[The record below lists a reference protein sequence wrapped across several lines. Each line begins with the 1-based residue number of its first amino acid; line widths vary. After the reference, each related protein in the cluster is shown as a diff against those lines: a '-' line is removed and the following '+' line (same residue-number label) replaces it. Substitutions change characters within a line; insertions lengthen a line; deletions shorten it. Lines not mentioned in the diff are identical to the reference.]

1 MKRRTRII
9 SAVCAAAL
17 LGSAMTMPAAAYP
30 MHMNG
35 EAEVPLAQVLQM
47 LENDKTA
54 YVEKGE
60 SMYYGL
66 KDPTPVGM
74 YDNIFYATA
83 EQDDLIQ
90 LNEYAYRIQL
100 EQDVA
105 DVRELTEQ
113 LCGLLTKKEN
123 AEEPTADLALSTE
136 ESETRQLT
144 MTAEGSG
151 AYTLRFSTSS
161 YRLDEEKL
169 CQFLQTLSGFVSVQ
183 QEVWGVS
190 LKKNNVAPIWT
201 YQDSFGICRVT
212 LKEGATLTPEDFA
225 PDFDVEIKQ
234 NENGTYAVIPKEF
247 FNTQQRY
254 QLLRKISLML
264 EDGKKFNQA
273 NASYTVNASYGVNES
288 ALNTA
293 AESDGSIQLL
303 GRGDCD
309 GSKELDS
316 SDVFELL
323 QHTANVGAGNEGTL
337 TGKELL
343 AADIDGNGSVD
354 STDLFELLRYC
365 AEKGAGLQPTWTEI
379 LG

>member
-144 MTAEGSG
+144 MTAEGNG

-190 LKKNNVAPIWT
+190 LKKNNVAPMWDG
-201 YQDSFGICRVT
+201 QKSSGICCVT
-212 LKEGATLTPEDFA
+212 LKEGATLTPEDLDL
-225 PDFDVEIKQ
+225 DFDVEIEQ
-234 NENGTYAVIPKEF
+234 NEKGTGTIIPKKSLDM
-247 FNTQQRY
+247 QQRY
-254 QLLRKISLML
+254 QLLRKVSLMV
-264 EDGKKFNQA
+264 EAGEKIDQ
-273 NASYTVNASYGVNES
+273 VGVTYAIYES

-293 AESDGSIQLL
+293 AESDGSIQLM

-365 AEKGAGLQPTWTEI
+365 AEKGAGLQPTWTEL

>member
-144 MTAEGSG
+144 MTAEGNG

-190 LKKNNVAPIWT
+190 LKKNNVAPMWDG
-201 YQDSFGICRVT
+201 QKSSGICCVT
-212 LKEGATLTPEDFA
+212 LKEGAVLTPEDLDL
-225 PDFDVEIKQ
+225 DFDVEIEQ
-234 NENGTYAVIPKEF
+234 NEKGTGTIIPKKSLDM
-247 FNTQQRY
+247 QQRY
-254 QLLRKISLML
+254 QLLRKVSLMV
-264 EDGKKFNQA
+264 EAGEKIDQ
-273 NASYTVNASYGVNES
+273 VGVTYAIYES

>member
-1 MKRRTRII
+1 MKKRTRII

-47 LENDKTA
+47 LGNDKTA

-66 KDPTPVGM
+66 KDPTPAGM

-144 MTAEGSG
+144 MTAEGNG

-190 LKKNNVAPIWT
+190 LKENNVAPMWDC
-201 YQDSFGICRVT
+201 QDDGICSVT
-212 LKEGATLTPEDFA
+212 LKEGAVLTPEDLDL
-225 PDFDVEIKQ
+225 DFDVEIEQ
-234 NENGTYAVIPKEF
+234 NEKGTGTIIPKKF
-247 FNTQQRY
+247 LNMQQRY
-254 QLLRKISLML
+254 QLLRKVSLMV
-264 EDGKKFNQA
+264 EAGEKIDQVSV
-273 NASYTVNASYGVNES
+273 SYIIYES

-293 AESDGSIQLL
+293 AESDGSIQLM

-365 AEKGAGLQPTWTEI
+365 AEKGAGLQPTWTEL

>member
-113 LCGLLTKKEN
+113 LCGLLTKKEK

-190 LKKNNVAPIWT
+190 LKKNNIAPMWNC
-201 YQDSFGICRVT
+201 QDDGICSVT
-212 LKEGATLTPEDFA
+212 LKEGAVLTPEDLDL
-225 PDFDVEIKQ
+225 DFDVEIEQ
-234 NENGTYAVIPKEF
+234 NEKGTGTIIPKKSLDM
-247 FNTQQRY
+247 QQRY
-254 QLLRKISLML
+254 QLLRKVSLMV
-264 EDGKKFNQA
+264 EAGEKIDQVDV
-273 NASYTVNASYGVNES
+273 SYVIYES

-293 AESDGSIQLL
+293 AESDGSIQLM

>member
-66 KDPTPVGM
+66 KDPTPAGM

-144 MTAEGSG
+144 MTAEGNG

-190 LKKNNVAPIWT
+190 LKKNNVAPMWDC
-201 YQDSFGICRVT
+201 QDSFGICRVT

-264 EDGKKFNQA
+264 EDGEKFNQA
-273 NASYTVNASYGVNES
+273 NASYVIYES
-288 ALNTA
+288 VPNTA
-293 AESDGSIQLL
+293 AESDGSIQLM

>member
-66 KDPTPVGM
+66 KDPTPAGM

-144 MTAEGSG
+144 MTAEGNG

-190 LKKNNVAPIWT
+190 LKKNNVAPMWDG
-201 YQDSFGICRVT
+201 QKSSGICCVT
-212 LKEGATLTPEDFA
+212 LKEGATLTPEDLDL
-225 PDFDVEIKQ
+225 DFDVEIEQ
-234 NENGTYAVIPKEF
+234 NEKGTGTIIPKKSLDM
-247 FNTQQRY
+247 QQRY
-254 QLLRKISLML
+254 QLLRKVSLMV
-264 EDGKKFNQA
+264 EAGEKIDQ
-273 NASYTVNASYGVNES
+273 VGVTYAIYES

-293 AESDGSIQLL
+293 AESDGSIQLM

-365 AEKGAGLQPTWTEI
+365 AEKGAGLQPTWTEL

>member
-66 KDPTPVGM
+66 KDPTPAGM

-190 LKKNNVAPIWT
+190 LGQNNIAPIWD
-201 YQDSFGICRVT
+201 YHDGFGICSVT
-212 LKEGATLTPEDFA
+212 LKEGAVLTPEDLDL
-225 PDFDVEIKQ
+225 DFDVEIEQ
-234 NENGTYAVIPKEF
+234 NEKGTCTIIPKKF
-247 FNTQQRY
+247 LDMQQRY
-254 QLLRKISLML
+254 QLLRKASLMV
-264 EDGKKFNQA
+264 EAGEKIDQVSVSYCIYEKVPDG
-273 NASYTVNASYGVNES
+273 S
-288 ALNTA
+288 AK
-293 AESDGSIQLL
+293 SDGSIQLM

-337 TGKELL
+337 TGKGLL
-343 AADIDGNGSVD
+343 AADIDGNGVVD
-354 STDLFELLRYC
+354 STDVFELLRYC
-365 AEKGAGLQPTWTEI
+365 AEKGAGLQPTWTEL

>member
-35 EAEVPLAQVLQM
+35 ESEVPLAQVLQM

-144 MTAEGSG
+144 MTAEGNG

-190 LKKNNVAPIWT
+190 LKENNIAPMWDG
-201 YQDSFGICRVT
+201 QKSSGICCVT
-212 LKEGATLTPEDFA
+212 LKEGAALTSEDLDL
-225 PDFDVEIKQ
+225 DFDVEIEQ
-234 NENGTYAVIPKEF
+234 NEKGTCTIIPKKF
-247 FNTQQRY
+247 LDMQQRY
-254 QLLRKISLML
+254 QLLRKVSLMV
-264 EDGKKFNQA
+264 EAGEKIDQ
-273 NASYTVNASYGVNES
+273 VGVIYAIYES

-293 AESDGSIQLL
+293 AESDGSIQLM

-365 AEKGAGLQPTWTEI
+365 AEKGAGLQPTWTEL

>member
-123 AEEPTADLALSTE
+123 AEEPTADQALSTE

-190 LKKNNVAPIWT
+190 LKKNNVAPMWDG
-201 YQDSFGICRVT
+201 QKSSGICCVT
-212 LKEGATLTPEDFA
+212 LKEGATLTPEDLDL
-225 PDFDVEIKQ
+225 DFDVEIEQ
-234 NENGTYAVIPKEF
+234 NEKGTGTIIPKKSLDM
-247 FNTQQRY
+247 QQRY
-254 QLLRKISLML
+254 QLLRKVSLMV
-264 EDGKKFNQA
+264 EAGEKIDQ
-273 NASYTVNASYGVNES
+273 VGVTYAIYES

-293 AESDGSIQLL
+293 AESDGSIQLM

-337 TGKELL
+337 TGKGLL
-343 AADIDGNGSVD
+343 AADIDGNGVVD
-354 STDLFELLRYC
+354 STDVFELLRYC
-365 AEKGAGLQPTWTEI
+365 AEKGAGLQPTWTEL

>member
-66 KDPTPVGM
+66 KDPTPAGM

-83 EQDDLIQ
+83 EQNDLIQ

-123 AEEPTADLALSTE
+123 AEEPTADLALSTA
-136 ESETRQLT
+136 ESANRQLT
-144 MTAEGSG
+144 MTAEGNG

-190 LKKNNVAPIWT
+190 LKKNNVAPMWDC
-201 YQDSFGICRVT
+201 QDSFGICRVT
-212 LKEGATLTPEDFA
+212 LKEGVVLTPEDFA

-254 QLLRKISLML
+254 QLLRKASLMVEAGEKL
-264 EDGKKFNQA
+264 DRVS
-273 NASYTVNASYGVNES
+273 ASYIIYES
-288 ALNTA
+288 VPNTA

-323 QHTANVGAGNEGTL
+323 QHTANVGAGNKGTL

>member
-113 LCGLLTKKEN
+113 LCGLLTKKKN

-144 MTAEGSG
+144 MTAEGNG

-190 LKKNNVAPIWT
+190 LKENNIAPMWDG
-201 YQDSFGICRVT
+201 QKSSGICCVT
-212 LKEGATLTPEDFA
+212 LKEGAVLTPEDLDL
-225 PDFDVEIKQ
+225 DFDVEIEQ
-234 NENGTYAVIPKEF
+234 NEKGTGTIIPKKSLDM
-247 FNTQQRY
+247 QQRY
-254 QLLRKISLML
+254 QLLRKVSLMM
-264 EDGKKFNQA
+264 EAGEKIDQ
-273 NASYTVNASYGVNES
+273 VGVIYAIYES

-293 AESDGSIQLL
+293 AESDGSIQLM

-365 AEKGAGLQPTWTEI
+365 AEKGAGLQPTWTEL

>member
-66 KDPTPVGM
+66 KDPTPAGM

-144 MTAEGSG
+144 MTAEGNG

-190 LKKNNVAPIWT
+190 LKENNIAPMWDG
-201 YQDSFGICRVT
+201 QKSSGICCVT
-212 LKEGATLTPEDFA
+212 LKEGAALTSEDLDL
-225 PDFDVEIKQ
+225 DFDVEIEQ
-234 NENGTYAVIPKEF
+234 NEKGTCTIIPKKF
-247 FNTQQRY
+247 LDMQQRY
-254 QLLRKISLML
+254 QLLRKVSLMV
-264 EDGKKFNQA
+264 EAGEKIDQ
-273 NASYTVNASYGVNES
+273 VGVIYAIYES

-293 AESDGSIQLL
+293 AESDGAIQLM

-365 AEKGAGLQPTWTEI
+365 AEKGAGLQPTWTEL